1 MTETSLERLRAISRS
16 VLTLFV
22 LGVIGLDACSLSGP
36 APTPAPP
43 PSGGWTRQFGSPDDD
58 WAYSLTADGNGNVH
72 VAGTTGLSIG
82 VPPSEEVGAFLAKY
96 DAQGKEAGASKFRPP
111 QVGPPKNAFTRR
123 ALVDGMGNVYL
134 AGWTDDAPPA
144 QRPSPRVDAFLTKY
158 DGSGREVWTR
168 QFGSPGQDWIL
179 GVAVDGEG
187 NIYVGGRT
195 DGALPGQLSS
205 GQIDAFLMK
214 FDSAGKELW
223 TRQFGSPADEWVMDL
238 AVDGAG
244 NVYGAGGTW
253 GALPGQKSS
262 GQEDAF
268 LVKYN
273 GQGKGLWTRQFGS
286 TVDERV
292 LGLAVDGAG
301 NVYGAGWTEGVL
313 PKQRS
318 SGKRDAFLRKYDGR
332 GSEVWTRQFGTPEG
346 DEALSVAVD
355 GVGNAYAAGSIK
367 GALPGQGAAGLEDA
381 FIAKFDGR
389 GRELWAHQFGS
400 FMTDQASNVAVDG
413 AGAVYVAGQTWGSL
427 PGQRSSGRVDAFL
440 VKIE

>member
-1 MTETSLERLRAISRS
+1 MPQVLPERRNAVSSTILIP
-16 VLTLFV
+16 FV
-22 LGVIGLDACSLSGP
+22 LSIVMLGACLPSGP
-36 APTPAPP
+36 TLTPAPP

-58 WAYSLTADGNGNVH
+58 WAYSLTVEGNIS

-82 VPPSEEVGAFLAKY
+82 VPPSEEIGAFLAKY
-96 DAQGKEAGASKFRPP
+96 DSQGREVGASQFRPP
-111 QVGPPKNAFTRR
+111 QVGPPENAFTRR

-158 DGSGREVWTR
+158 DGSGSEAWTS
-168 QFGSPGQDWIL
+168 QFGSSGQDWIL

-195 DGALPGQLSS
+195 DGVLPGQLSS

-214 FDSAGKELW
+214 FDGSGKGLW
-223 TRQFGSPADEWVMDL
+223 TRQFGSPADDWVMGL

-253 GALPGQKSS
+253 GALPGLKSS

-268 LVKYN
+268 LVKYD
-273 GQGKGLWTRQFGS
+273 GSGKGLWTRQFGS
-286 TVDERV
+286 AVDERA
-292 LGLAVDGAG
+292 LGLAVDGVG
-301 NVYGAGWTEGVL
+301 NVYGVGWTEGVL

-318 SGKRDAFLRKYDGR
+318 SGKRDAFLRKYDSR
-332 GSEVWTRQFGTPEG
+332 GGEVWTRQFGTPED

-355 GVGNAYAAGSIK
+355 G
-367 GALPGQGAAGLEDA
+367 
-381 FIAKFDGR
+381 
-389 GRELWAHQFGS
+389 
-400 FMTDQASNVAVDG
+400 
-413 AGAVYVAGQTWGSL
+413 AGAVYAAGQTWGSL
-427 PGQRSSGRVDAFL
+427 PGQRSWGRVDAFL